1 METIKAQDATVIKLQ
16 KSSGLVDWGNLG
28 ATAEIAGQKGQNTRN
43 RNPKVVNRKPEI
55 QAVFDHARQ
64 LLMNDLFLEN
74 YFMLFGKRKDRVII
88 DIPVDDK

>member
-1 METIKAQDATVIKLQ
+1 M
-16 KSSGLVDWGNLG
+16 
-28 ATAEIAGQKGQNTRN
+28 
-43 RNPKVVNRKPEI
+43 NRKPEI